1 MDLGWRKPSPNE
13 KRREGLND
21 RELEQGAE
29 VHGLATHFFPGFQ
42 KCLCL
47 SPFPHTLLSS
57 FKLFSEASF
66 FLFFSFLLVTHP
78 NTIPFFTTLR
88 TEFFFH
94 LALMIVW
101 KLGIFAS
108 FFAFFSLSI
117 YRRRTFRIDA
127 FFLLEFFFSRFWF
140 SATKRVSF
148 PWHNYNCFFAID
160 SLITFL
166 R

>member
-1 MDLGWRKPSPNE
+1 MKKTFAQRKETRGTEWSWVGT
-13 KRREGLND
+13 RSGSTWTCD
-21 RELEQGAE
+21 S
-29 VHGLATHFFPGFQ
+29 FFPGFQ

-94 LALMIVW
+94 LAVMIVW

-140 SATKRVSF
+140 SATKRVLF
-148 PWHNYNCFFAID
+148 PWHNYNCFSAID